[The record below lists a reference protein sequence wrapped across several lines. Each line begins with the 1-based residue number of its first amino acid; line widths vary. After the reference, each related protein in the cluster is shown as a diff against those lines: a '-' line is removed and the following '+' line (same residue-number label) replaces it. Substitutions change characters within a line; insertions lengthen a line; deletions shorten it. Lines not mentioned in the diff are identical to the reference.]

1 MFGLTLEKLV
11 VVAIVAGLILG
22 PQRLQEYAHTL
33 ARTIRTFR
41 DVVQRERIRAE
52 ADLGIPLDK
61 TAWDSIDLRQY
72 DPRRIVRQA
81 LDEPAPA
88 APAEPAE
95 ATPTSVAAPGPTPE
109 EMEVLLEAA
118 AHVRPGQ
125 KYLVSGSAA
134 HPRRIRID
142 SLPADDP
149 RRIAAELPRPEYPAE
164 TAAVEPITIVP
175 DAEALGDPDA
185 VLLAKPDHRA
195 IAG

>member
-88 APAEPAE
+88 EPAE
-95 ATPTSVAAPGPTPE
+95 AAPMSVAAPGPTPE
-109 EMEVLLEAA
+109 EMEALLEAA

-149 RRIAAELPRPEYPAE
+149 RRIAAELPRPEYPAD